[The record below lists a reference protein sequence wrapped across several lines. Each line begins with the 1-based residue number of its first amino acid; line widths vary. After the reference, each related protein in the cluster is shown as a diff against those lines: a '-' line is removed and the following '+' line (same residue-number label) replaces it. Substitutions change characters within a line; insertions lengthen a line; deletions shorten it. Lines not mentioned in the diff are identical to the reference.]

1 MPTQDERRFRAI
13 AWGCVVLGG
22 LLLAV
27 GLLAMGGAALFMQR
41 STQAEGVVLRLQAA
55 LNQGRDYGE
64 PNMVPVVGYVDDAG
78 VAREVVGQQS
88 GEPRAW
94 RVGARVP
101 VRYQRLADGTF
112 SARIDAPGEVWGVPV
127 GLALFGLAFAGAGA
141 LVLRVTRRTKRY

>member
-22 LLLAV
+22 LLLTV

-88 GEPRAW
+88 GEPSAW
-94 RVGARVP
+94 A
-101 VRYQRLADGTF
+101 
-112 SARIDAPGEVWGVPV
+112 SARACRCATSGWRMARSARASTRPARSGACLWGWRCSAWPSPGRGRWCC
-127 GLALFGLAFAGAGA
+127 A
-141 LVLRVTRRTKRY
+141 